1 MLGGRVIL
9 RRGSKDEP
17 EKPFWISFSDLMT
30 ALMVLFLFVMSVAL
44 LSVTRTVTD
53 AERKQAEYDREI
65 ADLLKDFS
73 NAARQTTGIS
83 VDTKK
88 RTIEFGDKA
97 RFDTGSSVLRPEQ
110 ARELRAFIPRVLEI
124 ADSPKAKRWLKRV
137 VVEGYT
143 DRRGSYLLNLNLSLQ
158 RSQRVLCA
166 LLDNSLLPGETALTA
181 EQKALIHRLFLVG
194 GYSFNSAR
202 PSFDESRRIE
212 LRLDFYGINETPE
225 QVPEAP
231 AEYGTCMI

>member
-1 MLGGRVIL
+1 
-9 RRGSKDEP
+9 
-17 EKPFWISFSDLMT
+17 
-30 ALMVLFLFVMSVAL
+30 
-44 LSVTRTVTD
+44 
-53 AERKQAEYDREI
+53 
-65 ADLLKDFS
+65 
-73 NAARQTTGIS
+73 
-83 VDTKK
+83 
-88 RTIEFGDKA
+88 
-97 RFDTGSSVLRPEQ
+97 
-110 ARELRAFIPRVLEI
+110 
-124 ADSPKAKRWLKRV
+124 
-137 VVEGYT
+137 
-143 DRRGSYLLNLNLSLQ
+143 
-158 RSQRVLCA
+158 

>member
-9 RRGSKDEP
+9 KRGSKDEP